1 MLAIKILE
9 ISLSGNPALIAL
21 RPAGKNI
28 CSSVH
33 LLTGDFIYYYY
44 FNLQAFVPTTLEK
57 QFQNRPQPWA
67 AQQRPHLYAA
77 ALSPEGH
84 SATPFLTAPHRAAQR
99 CRWDL
104 TSSPAHF
111 LFPAGC
117 LTVCSESPR
126 QAISRGHCSGCRARP
141 CQHSPSSSTL
151 ALSSPHLFHTRCFA
165 QRGARSLF
173 LYKEL
178 IWIFIYNPLVL
189 KGDKE
194 KSAFSAHCR
203 SVRLRNLLEVSKIRV

>member
-33 LLTGDFIYYYY
+33 LLTRDFIYYYY
-44 FNLQAFVPTTLEK
+44 FNLQAFVLTTLEK

-67 AQQRPHLYAA
+67 AQQRPHLYAE

-84 SATPFLTAPHRAAQR
+84 SATPFLPAPHRAAQR
-99 CRWDL
+99 CRRDL
-104 TSSPAHF
+104 TSSPARF

-117 LTVCSESPR
+117 L
-126 QAISRGHCSGCRARP
+126 A
-141 CQHSPSSSTL
+141 
-151 ALSSPHLFHTRCFA
+151 
-165 QRGARSLF
+165 
-173 LYKEL
+173 
-178 IWIFIYNPLVL
+178 
-189 KGDKE
+189 
-194 KSAFSAHCR
+194 
-203 SVRLRNLLEVSKIRV
+203 VR